1 MHVFA
6 HASVRVRA
14 RVRVRVRACI
24 RGFSE
29 LRVRC
34 GPSAAQQGCPWVVHG
49 GATQVTL
56 NVMTTYIALL
66 ESNKAV
72 RVAPSP

>member
-1 MHVFA
+1 VHVFA
-6 HASVRVRA
+6 HAY
-14 RVRVRVRACI
+14 VRVRACV
-24 RGFSE
+24 RAWL
-29 LRVRC
+29 LRVAREVRPLGGSTGLSLGSERRC
-34 GPSAAQQGCPWVVHG
+34 
-49 GATQVTL
+49 QVTL